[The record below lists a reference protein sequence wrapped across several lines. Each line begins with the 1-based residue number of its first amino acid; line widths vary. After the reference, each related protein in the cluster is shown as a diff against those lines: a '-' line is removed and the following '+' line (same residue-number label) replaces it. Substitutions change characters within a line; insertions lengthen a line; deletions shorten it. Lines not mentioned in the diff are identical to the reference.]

1 MKCYPLLY
9 SRTAESDYR
18 WIFIPPGMP
27 KEEARLLSGIYDS
40 FDDYQEKIKL
50 EELEITPTLCLHLS
64 SSVIILQYVKTNY
77 TDNAGKT
84 IYALQ
89 GFSISHKYE
98 RDFWF
103 VLPWILID
111 SAKYLNAWQYLD
123 MELADQTLYDSSMSF
138 EIYLDDLTRATPSV
152 LEVIAK
158 QEAITLEREQVEL
171 TYDNDGFIELLSYLM
186 SPKVPAINFGFG
198 ISKNLLPKIGKL
210 QIVAFHE

>member
-1 MKCYPLLY
+1 MKCFSLLY

-18 WIFIPPGMP
+18 WIFIPPGTS

-40 FDDYQEKIKL
+40 FENYKEGVDLAQI
-50 EELEITPTLCLHLS
+50 EIAPTLCLHLS
-64 SSVIILQYVKTNY
+64 SSVIILQYVKTNSK
-77 TDNAGKT
+77 DPDGK
-84 IYALQ
+84 IVYALQ

-111 SAKYLNAWQYLD
+111 SAKYLNAWQYLNR
-123 MELADQTLYDSSMSF
+123 ELADQTRYDSSVSF

-158 QEAITLEREQVEL
+158 QEAIKLEHEPVEL
-171 TYDNDGFIELLSYLM
+171 SYDNDGFIELLSYLM

-198 ISKNLLPKIGKL
+198 ISKNLLQKVENL